1 MSQLKGTR
9 EEIFADL
16 LWVAQESLRTNLVH
30 GTAGNF
36 SARLPDGN
44 VALTPSSLEYDTMTL
59 DDLVICD
66 LEGNVVEG
74 TRGPT
79 TEKML
84 HLACLKAYDDIHA
97 VIHCHAK
104 FCTMFAIT
112 HQPIP
117 CVIEEVEAF
126 VGGDVPVA
134 DYKFTGSQQL
144 ADEVSKWVGDRAAV
158 LMANHGLL
166 TVGQVTEGRAEDREP
181 GGDHRRDGVGRPRA
195 RRARPAPRED
205 PPEDGPRLQD
215 DPRHVAV
222 STRLRATALY
232 QPVRSHAGHRASA
245 LRLRPQAPP
254 ISCGRG

>member
-1 MSQLKGTR
+1 MSALEGTAD
-9 EEIFADL
+9 EIKAEL
-16 LWVAQESLRTNLVH
+16 LEVAKDSLRTGLVH

-44 VALTPSSLEYDTMTL
+44 VALTPSSLDYETMTL
-59 DDLVICD
+59 ADLVVCD
-66 LEGNVVEG
+66 LDGNVVEG
-74 TRGPT
+74 ERHPT

-104 FCTMFAIT
+104 FCTMFAVT

-117 CVIEEVEAF
+117 CVIEEVDVF

-134 DYKFTGSQQL
+134 NYEFTGSQDL

-166 TVGQVTEGRAEDREP
+166 TVGKSPKDALKIANLVEITAEIVWGAKVLGPLVPLPDSTMEKM
-181 GGDHRRDGVGRPRA
+181 
-195 RRARPAPRED
+195 APIYKM
-205 PPEDGPRLQD
+205 
-215 DPRHVAV
+215 
-222 STRLRATALY
+222 LR
-232 QPVRSHAGHRASA
+232 GM
-245 LRLRPQAPP
+245 
-254 ISCGRG
+254 